1 MIFIFFVFPFQVM
14 LFFFYDNENDKY
26 VDLRF
31 RENIVAVYGET
42 VLFPEGIR

>member
-1 MIFIFFVFPFQVM
+1 MIFIFFVFPFQMM
-14 LFFFYDNENDKY
+14 LFFDNENDKY

-42 VLFPEGIR
+42 VLFSTGIR